1 MRFLLLTLLGC
12 LTFAAGRA
20 QQPAKIEGAHLHM
33 EVASHDFGDVPR
45 KGGDLVHEFK
55 FVNDGTA
62 PLVIVRVITSCSC
75 LSASFSKRPVAPADS
90 GVIRIVYEPHKSEP
104 GAFNKVIQVYSNSVD
119 GRDVITVQG
128 NSIDKP
134 ERGKVKIKSEK
145 LKIKN

>member
-1 MRFLLLTLLGC
+1 MAMEDYCHEQKIPGRLIPLPQEISAGC
-12 LTFAAGRA
+12 GLAWRM
-20 QQPAKIEGAHLHM
+20 L
-33 EVASHDFGDVPR
+33 
-45 KGGDLVHEFK
+45 
-55 FVNDGTA
+55 
-62 PLVIVRVITSCSC
+62 
-75 LSASFSKRPVAPADS
+75 
-90 GVIRIVYEPHKSEP
+90 P